1 MKKLLLSITCLLLL
15 ACDTRT
21 GPELVVEKSF
31 AAIKTN
37 NWAAYKDIMM
47 TPVTYEMRL
56 NKVSGIKQSMTY
68 QDAEFKPIQI
78 TNMQRQFSLAVAG
91 CTGCTALRNT
101 DLEEVKLV
109 RSASMESLLGGVLPY
124 DIYQITVEVD
134 GVETVVNYPRFAI
147 INAGGL
153 YYVMGLILPN
163 EDFESSMYGA
173 AEAESEEVSPPNED
187 VESSTDETWE
197 TESEEG
203 SPPTEEFET
212 STYETV
218 EDDT

>member
-1 MKKLLLSITCLLLL
+1 MKKLLLPILCLLLL

-37 NWAAYKDIMM
+37 NWAAYKEIMM

-68 QDAEFKPIQI
+68 QDAEFKPRQI
-78 TNMQRQFSLAVAG
+78 ENMQRQFSLAAAG
-91 CTGCTALRNT
+91 CKGCTALRNA
-101 DLEEVKLV
+101 DLEGVKLV
-109 RSASMESLLGGVLPY
+109 SSASMESLLGGTLPY
-124 DIYQITVEVD
+124 DIYQITVDVD
-134 GVETVVNYPRFAI
+134 GVETLVKYPRFAI

-173 AEAESEEVSPPNED
+173 GEADSKATSPPNED
-187 VESSTDETWE
+187 FEPSTDETVE
-197 TESEEG
+197 TYSEEAA
-203 SPPTEEFET
+203 PLNEDFET
-212 STYETV
+212 PTYETSD
-218 EDDT
+218 E